1 MIHGALCHAAES
13 DPAPREPFEVPV
25 VVVKFFPVKDGR
37 IDREHTGNV
46 DRPLDEVRAWTD
58 TIAEKVVY
66 AMEEGSRF
74 RGYKNPDAQPSLD
87 YRILKTYEF
96 LEPTP
101 SVPKQGHKA
110 PMPDHH
116 AIMEKIDGRAWVED
130 KGVKE
135 IWVFSYHSDKI
146 GLWESNMAGPWGD
159 ISNSDRDPDDLPVY
173 DKTYTLYTYNY
184 GRGPSEAMENHIHQ
198 IEHVLNYVDGRDT
211 QPRDKWDELLFWGK
225 FVGSDISHKI
235 VRPGCG
241 WAHYP
246 PNGESDYDW
255 KNPRTVMSD
264 IEDWKPDGSGQKRPI
279 SSDIWGGDS
288 YRWFVYWMQALA
300 GKDNGL
306 VHEGKPLNNWWIFIG
321 DFDYAMSNKLKLAGS
336 AD

>member
-1 MIHGALCHAAES
+1 LLFLAQGGARAAVA
-13 DPAPREPFEVPV
+13 PPREPFRVPV
-25 VVVKFFPVKDGR
+25 VIVKFFPVKDGR
-37 IDREHTGNV
+37 IDREQTGNV
-46 DRPLDEVRAWTD
+46 DRPLEEVRAWTE
-58 TIAEKVVY
+58 TIAKKVVY
-66 AMEEGSRF
+66 AMEEGSRYH
-74 RGYKNPDAQPSLD
+74 GYKDPDAKPSLD
-87 YRILKTYEF
+87 YDILETYEF

-101 SVPKQGHKA
+101 SVAKKGHKS
-110 PMPDHH
+110 PMPDYH
-116 AIMEKIDGRAWVED
+116 AIMKKIDGRKWVED

-135 IWVFSYHSDKI
+135 VWVFSYHSDKI

-211 QPRDKWDELLFWGK
+211 QPKDRWDELLFWGK

-235 VRPGCG
+235 INPGCG

-255 KNPRTVMSD
+255 NNPRTVMSD
-264 IEDWKPDGSGQKRPI
+264 IEDWKPDGSGAKKPI
-279 SSDIWGGDS
+279 SSEIWGGDS
-288 YRWFVYWMQALA
+288 YRWFVYWMQAIP
-300 GKDNGL
+300 GRDNGL
-306 VHEGKPLNNWWIFIG
+306 AYDGKPLNNWWIFIG
-321 DFDYAMSNKLKLAGS
+321 DLDYAMTNELKLAGR
-336 AD
+336 AE